1 MKLKIDITKAKQI
14 PPPVG
19 FVILC
24 IPLKD
29 GFAFNFFSK
38 KGIKTFIETKV
49 TLKDKVINNIS
60 MKKLS

>member
-1 MKLKIDITKAKQI
+1 MQKQI

-19 FVILC
+19 FVIVC

-29 GFAFNFFSK
+29 GFAFNLSFSK

-49 TLKDKVINNIS
+49 ALKDKVINNIS
-60 MKKLS
+60 IKKLS